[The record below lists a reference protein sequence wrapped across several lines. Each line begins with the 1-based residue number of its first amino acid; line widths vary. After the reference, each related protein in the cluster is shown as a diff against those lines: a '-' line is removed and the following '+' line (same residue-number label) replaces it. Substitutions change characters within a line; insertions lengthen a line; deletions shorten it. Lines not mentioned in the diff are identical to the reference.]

1 MAKTIRIEDDVYEA
15 LQGLA
20 KPFDDTP
27 NSVIKRLL
35 EERLIGQLGV
45 LSKSDG
51 TLLETN
57 PVTKETPKRVGR
69 GQLTPSRVFD
79 AWLLHVLWKQFG
91 GKATKTDAT
100 AAVMKALEEH
110 GLLKEADYEKVST
123 GETKAENAIAWG
135 RNRLKD
141 DGLIEK
147 NSQWGMWVLTKAGE
161 EKASREDPLAVQ

>member
-1 MAKTIRIEDDVYEA
+1 MAKTIRVEDDVYEA
-15 LQGLA
+15 LQRLA

-27 NSVIKRLL
+27 NSVIKRVLD
-35 EERLIGQLGV
+35 QLGV
-45 LSKSDG
+45 LQQPDMVPV
-51 TLLETN
+51 EAEA
-57 PVTKETPKRVGR
+57 VTKEAPKRVGR

-91 GKATKTDAT
+91 GKAAKVDAT

-110 GLLKEADYEKVST
+110 SLLKEADYEKVST

-141 DGLIEK
+141 AGLLEK
-147 NSQWGMWVLTKAGE
+147 KSQWGIWVLSKAGE
-161 EKASREDPLAVQ
+161 EKASRENPPTVN

>member
-15 LQGLA
+15 LQRLA

-27 NSVIKRLL
+27 NSVIKRVL
-35 EERLIGQLGV
+35 EPLGV
-45 LSKSDG
+45 LQELDVAFV
-51 TLLETN
+51 EARA
-57 PVTKETPKRVGR
+57 VTKEGPKRIGR

-79 AWLLHVLWKQFG
+79 AWLLHILWKQFG
-91 GKATKTDAT
+91 GKAAKTDAT

-110 GLLKEADYEKVST
+110 GLLREADYEKVST

-141 DGLIEK
+141 AGLLEK
-147 NSQWGMWVLTKAGE
+147 NSQWGTWVLSKAGE
-161 EKASREDPLAVQ
+161 EKAREEDPLTVK